1 MQTFLTL
8 RMNKTD
14 MFRKLY
20 FLGCLLALAL
30 VFVQCQSDNK
40 ALHKKLADMAANL
53 NVSTPT
59 MLDANT
65 RFDSASVTRD
75 NIFRYHYT
83 VLHTSDPDS
92 TVTAMLPGMKDRM
105 KGMFTT
111 HPDLRIFTQNKVSI
125 EYIYSDS
132 LQHIIQTI
140 TITPQDYQ

>member
-83 VLHTSDPDS
+83 VLHCRD
-92 TVTAMLPGMKDRM
+92 G
-105 KGMFTT
+105 
-111 HPDLRIFTQNKVSI
+111 
-125 EYIYSDS
+125 
-132 LQHIIQTI
+132 
-140 TITPQDYQ
+140 